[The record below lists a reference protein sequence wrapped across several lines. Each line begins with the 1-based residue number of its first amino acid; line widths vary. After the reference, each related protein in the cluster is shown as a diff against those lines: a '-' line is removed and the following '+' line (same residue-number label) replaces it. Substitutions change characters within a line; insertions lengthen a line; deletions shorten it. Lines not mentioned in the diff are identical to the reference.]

1 MTPLLRLLL
10 AVASAWAVSAC
21 GPIGATS
28 VIGEAEIAVAR
39 AHTAD
44 GDRYAL
50 YETTAADLY
59 LQKAREEQ
67 GAAHYGAAID
77 LADKAVAL
85 AGTATQKAAEAKRN
99 PNATAPAA
107 PLGQQQPAPA
117 EAAPPRVVLPGS
129 APPPPPRVVMPG
141 EQVAAP
147 PPRPK
152 AEPVSPDGARPDGGT
167 PEPIRPAQPSPDAG
181 PRQPAP
187 PAEGSEPPRRV
198 IKPGEPAPE
207 EAPRQ
212 PKAPIDVEPVGEK
225 R

>member
-1 MTPLLRLLL
+1 MLL

-28 VIGEAEIAVAR
+28 VIGDAEIAVAR

-44 GDRYAL
+44 GDRYAI

-107 PLGQQQPAPA
+107 PLGQQQPAPSAPAPA
-117 EAAPPRVVLPGS
+117 EAAPPRVVMPGS

-141 EQVAAP
+141 EQVPAP

-152 AEPVSPDGARPDGGT
+152 AEPVSPEGARSDGGA

-181 PRQPAP
+181 TPEPSRP
-187 PAEGSEPPRRV
+187 PEGGEPPRRV
-198 IKPGEPAPE
+198 IKPGEPAPD

-212 PKAPIDVEPVGEK
+212 PKAPIDVEPAGEK